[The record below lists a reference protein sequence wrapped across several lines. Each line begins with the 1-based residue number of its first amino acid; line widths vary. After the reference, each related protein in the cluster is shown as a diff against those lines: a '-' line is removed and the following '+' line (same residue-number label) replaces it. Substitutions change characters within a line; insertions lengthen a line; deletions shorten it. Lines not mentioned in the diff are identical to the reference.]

1 MRKDGKFLGSDGSI
15 PEGQGLVMAH
25 LNECHELL
33 EMARFPP
40 AYVHFL
46 FLTCALQL
54 KETMEDRAD
63 EEDEYT
69 DGGDAV
75 SASREHA
82 EVSGSE
88 DNDVEDSR

>member
-15 PEGQGLVMAH
+15 PEGQGVVMAH

-33 EMARFPP
+33 EMVRPRLAC
-40 AYVHFL
+40 VLL
-46 FLTCALQL
+46 FLTRVLQL
-54 KETMEDRAD
+54 KETMEDRD

-75 SASREHA
+75 SASREDA
-82 EVSGSE
+82 GASDSE
-88 DNDVEDSR
+88 DYDVEDSG

>member
-1 MRKDGKFLGSDGSI
+1 MPRAPRDGTFSL
-15 PEGQGLVMAH
+15 
-25 LNECHELL
+25 
-33 EMARFPP
+33 

-46 FLTCALQL
+46 FLICALQL
-54 KETMEDRAD
+54 KETMEDP
-63 EEDEYT
+63 EDEYT

-75 SASREHA
+75 STSREHA